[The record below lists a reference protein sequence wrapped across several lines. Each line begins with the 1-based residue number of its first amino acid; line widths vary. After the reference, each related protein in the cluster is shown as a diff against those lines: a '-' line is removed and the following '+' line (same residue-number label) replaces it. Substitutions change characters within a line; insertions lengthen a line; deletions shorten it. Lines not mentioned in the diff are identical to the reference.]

1 MKKFKKI
8 ALLVAT
14 AAMVFGATASVF
26 AASDEV
32 SPNIRDLGYADFY
45 VYASSSF
52 ASAETATFTP
62 FTALFV
68 TAEADLSV
76 TVNYTQ
82 VVDGE
87 TVSRYYT
94 DSDSDYMGVTDTSA
108 DAMASFNI
116 NKAAVTSVIAD
127 SSHAASIDG
136 VGVSADLSIVEQ

>member
-14 AAMVFGATASVF
+14 AAMVLGATASVF
-26 AASDEV
+26 AASDGV

-62 FTALFV
+62 LTNVFV
-68 TAEADLSV
+68 TAEADLTV
-76 TVNYTQ
+76 TVNYIKL
-82 VVDGE
+82 VDGE
-87 TVSRYYT
+87 EVSRYYT

-108 DAMASFNI
+108 DAMASYYI
-116 NKAAVTSVIAD
+116 NTAQVTSVIAD

-136 VGVSADLSIVEQ
+136 VDVSATLSVVE